1 MSSSITLSAATRQN
15 LLSLQDTAAMMSTTQ
30 NRLST
35 GKKVNSALDN
45 PVNFFTSQSLNSRSG
60 DLNGLLDGISNG
72 IQVVQAANQGITSIQ
87 KLVDQ
92 AKSITSQAIASKNTT
107 TEGIGASAVVQP
119 TADGVLKIEVNGVE
133 KSINIKQ
140 YTAAVDAVAGTP
152 ASNGADGVVGGGDD
166 VAAVAGT
173 PAVPASGDDEQA
185 IVDKLNAAV
194 GTKVFSLDSG
204 NKLVASGAGKV
215 EIKDTAT
222 ATALGLTAPAGSA
235 STADFKSE
243 DKTRTSLAKQ
253 FNSLLTQI
261 DQMAKDASFNGV
273 NLISSGEK
281 TNKLHVQFNENDSA
295 SLDIDGVD
303 LTTGEAGLNIAAITI
318 DDAGKAFQSDDD
330 ITTAV
335 SSLNSAS
342 NTLRAQSST
351 FGSNLSVVQNRQDFS
366 KQLINIL
373 TTGSSNLTDA
383 DLNAEAAN
391 SQALSTRQSLS
402 ISALSLANQAQQG
415 ILQLLR

>member
-45 PVNFFTSQSLNSRSG
+45 PVNFFTAQSLNSRSS

-72 IQVVQAANQGITSIQ
+72 IQVIQAANQGITSIQ

-107 TEGIGASAVVQP
+107 TEGTGANVMPAP
-119 TADGVLKIEVNGVE
+119 EDGTLKIEVNGVE
-133 KSINIKQ
+133 KTFDISE
-140 YTAAVDAVAGTP
+140 YVEADPTATP
-152 ASNGADGVVGGGDD
+152 PVVE
-166 VAAVAGT
+166 
-173 PAVPASGDDEQA
+173 SGDSRQDV
-185 IVDKLNAAV
+185 VDKLNAAI
-194 GTKVFSLDSG
+194 GTKVFTLGSDD
-204 NKLVASGAGKV
+204 KLVASGAANVK
-215 EIKDTAT
+215 IKDADT
-222 ATALGLTAPAGSA
+222 ATALGLSAPATGEA
-235 STADFKSE
+235 SADFKVE

-253 FNSLLTQI
+253 FNALLTQI

-273 NLISSGEK
+273 NLISNGEK
-281 TNKLHVQFNENDSA
+281 SNKLHVQFNENDSA

-303 LTTGEAGLNIAAITI
+303 LTTGEKGLNIAAI
-318 DDAGKAFQSDDD
+318 DMEDATKAFQSDDD
-330 ITTAV
+330 ITTTV

-342 NTLRAQSST
+342 STLRAQSST

-373 TTGSSNLTDA
+373 TTGASNLTDA